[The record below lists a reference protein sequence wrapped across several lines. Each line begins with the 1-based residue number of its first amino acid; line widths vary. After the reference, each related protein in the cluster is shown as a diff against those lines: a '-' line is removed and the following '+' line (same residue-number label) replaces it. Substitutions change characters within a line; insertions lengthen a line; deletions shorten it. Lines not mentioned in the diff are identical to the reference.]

1 MFETLES
8 RCLMSVS
15 LAYASLNDVSQ
26 TYDAQSKLGNT
37 QIQTASATTKTT
49 STILKQQSDANN
61 AIIAKL

>member
-26 TYDAQSKLGNT
+26 TYDSQSKLGNT
-37 QIQTASATTKTT
+37 QIQTASATTQTT

>member
-26 TYDAQSKLGNT
+26 TYDSQSKLGNT
-37 QIQTASATTKTT
+37 QIQTASATTQTT
-49 STILKQQSDANN
+49 STILKQQSDTNN